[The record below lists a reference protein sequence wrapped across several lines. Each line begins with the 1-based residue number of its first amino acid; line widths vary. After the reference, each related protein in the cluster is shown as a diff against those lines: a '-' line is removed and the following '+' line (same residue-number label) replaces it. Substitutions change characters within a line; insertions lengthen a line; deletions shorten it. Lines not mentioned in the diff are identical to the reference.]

1 MKINNFGYLLKE
13 GIRSIF
19 LHGFMSFAAM
29 CVTVACLLIVGSF
42 YAISHNLT
50 VVINDLNKT
59 NEILVYIDETYSDA
73 EAKSVGTQINLV
85 SNVEKA
91 EFISREEAM
100 EDFVRD
106 YQDSGVFD
114 GVPADTFRHR
124 FSVILKDNRLLEQ
137 TKQDIRAIEGVGG
150 ITAAEEVT
158 QLFTSMQDVVLWIS
172 LVLIVALLLVSL
184 LIISNTVKIAM
195 SDRRDE
201 IAIMKMVGAT
211 NGFIRL
217 PFVVQGFVIG
227 LVSAG
232 IAFGLE
238 WLIYN
243 GLAARIQEMVGSFLN
258 FVPFTELL
266 LPMILVFAGAGIA
279 VGMMGSFASIRKYMD
294 V

>member
-1 MKINNFGYLLKE
+1 MKINNFGYLMKE

-29 CVTVACLLIVGSF
+29 CVTVVCLLIVGSF

-50 VVINDLNKT
+50 MIIDDLNKT

-85 SNVEKA
+85 PNVEKA
-91 EFISREEAM
+91 EFKSREEAM
-100 EDFVRD
+100 EAFVRD

-114 GVPADTFRHR
+114 GVPVDTFRHR
-124 FSVILKDNRLLEQ
+124 FSVTLQDNRLLEQ
-137 TKQDIRAIEGVGG
+137 TKQDIKAIEGVGG

-243 GLAARIQEMVGSFLN
+243 GLAARIQEMLGSVLS
-258 FVPFTELL
+258 FVPFTDLL
-266 LPMILVFAGAGIA
+266 LPMILVFAGAGMA
-279 VGMMGSFASIRKYMD
+279 VGMIGSFASIRKYMD